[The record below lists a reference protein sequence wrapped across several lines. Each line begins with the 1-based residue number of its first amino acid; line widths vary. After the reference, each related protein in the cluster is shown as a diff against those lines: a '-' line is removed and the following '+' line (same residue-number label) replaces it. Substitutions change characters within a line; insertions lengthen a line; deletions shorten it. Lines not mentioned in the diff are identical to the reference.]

1 MQVNITL
8 MELLIL
14 ALASFRLTRLIV
26 YDQITEFLRKPFL
39 EEQTEIEDGKEE
51 IYVVPKEHPI
61 LGFFGKLLTCH
72 WCTGIWSAIIIFVS
86 FFLYPAVA
94 VPILLILAVAG
105 LAAIIET
112 IVQKLLL

>member
-8 MELLIL
+8 MELMLF

-39 EEQTEIEDGKEE
+39 EEQIEIEDGKEE
-51 IYVVPKEHPI
+51 IYVVPKDHLI

-72 WCTGIWSAIIIFVS
+72 WCTGIWSAIIIFAAYS
-86 FFLYPAVA
+86 LYPGAA